1 MARYIAL
8 ALTLLASTAHADCH
22 QFFSYRQAYVA
33 PVVAYAVPIYYQAGR
48 DLEAEALADKV
59 ARLVTQKLE
68 ARLTA
73 PQAVR
78 AKASAGAFSKCVRC
92 HGPESSVVLDGS
104 AKVDCWTL
112 ARWVQISG
120 QGVNVPPEMK
130 KLVDSLSPQEKGA
143 VADEM
148 LNLGAADRPKPVDV
162 PPPEPGVLQ

>member
-33 PVVAYAVPIYYQAGR
+33 PVVAYAAPVYYQAGR

-78 AKASAGAFSKCVRC
+78 AKAAAGAFSKCIRC

-112 ARWVQISG
+112 ARWVQMG
-120 QGVNVPPEMK
+120 RGENVPPEMK
-130 KLVDSLSPQEKGA
+130 KLLESMSPEEKGRI
-143 VADEM
+143 ADGM
-148 LNLGAADRPKPVDV
+148 LDLGAAVRPKPVI
-162 PPPEPGVLQ
+162 EPGTLE